1 MLTLQCFNYQWK
13 YLLKGS
19 TSFKEVE
26 RVNEELVSLN
36 KQETIRLL
44 KIPIPEYIEQGVGY
58 FNRVEVEH
66 SDKRVARCVRAWM
79 KLRLN
84 NALKAE
90 EGEDRVV
97 TVYLKFRPRKQL
109 KEVVRLV
116 LSNGGEKGP
125 KISYNM
131 QVHVKDCGP
140 ENTIALEISAIK
152 VINFDIGL
160 AGLGLKEAGV
170 ARAAMGK
177 GAYCEVER
185 LSEHI
190 RLKFKP
196 NHLIFNR
203 SRVYTDNLLLE
214 SEDEEWNFEVQFT
227 LKK

>member
-90 EGEDRVV
+90 EGE
-97 TVYLKFRPRKQL
+97 
-109 KEVVRLV
+109 
-116 LSNGGEKGP
+116 GA
-125 KISYNM
+125 
-131 QVHVKDCGP
+131 CCC
-140 ENTIALEISAIK
+140 
-152 VINFDIGL
+152 GL
-160 AGLGLKEAGV
+160 AK
-170 ARAAMGK
+170 
-177 GAYCEVER
+177 
-185 LSEHI
+185 
-190 RLKFKP
+190 
-196 NHLIFNR
+196 R
-203 SRVYTDNLLLE
+203 SRERHFYSLQ
-214 SEDEEWNFEVQFT
+214 SF
-227 LKK
+227 